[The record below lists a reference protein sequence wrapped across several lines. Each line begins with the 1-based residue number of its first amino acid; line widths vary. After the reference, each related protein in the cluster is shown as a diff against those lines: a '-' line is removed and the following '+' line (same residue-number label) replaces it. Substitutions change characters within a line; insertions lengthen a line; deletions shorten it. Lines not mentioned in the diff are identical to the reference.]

1 MGFICS
7 SSDNSDFSSCPTFA
21 SNSGVCCFICNISGV
36 CVMLPR
42 DTSPFFLLL
51 VFLVS
56 LSRHD
61 ACPLQIHVKEDLL
74 SLSQQHD
81 ARQILAE
88 MNAFGLFTRSSLF
101 PTAISSGV
109 LPCSS

>member
-1 MGFICS
+1 
-7 SSDNSDFSSCPTFA
+7 
-21 SNSGVCCFICNISGV
+21 
-36 CVMLPR
+36 MLPR

-56 LSRHD
+56 RSRHD

-88 MNAFGLFTRSSLF
+88 MNALWTLYSLIIV
-101 PTAISSGV
+101 PNCDI
-109 LPCSS
+109 